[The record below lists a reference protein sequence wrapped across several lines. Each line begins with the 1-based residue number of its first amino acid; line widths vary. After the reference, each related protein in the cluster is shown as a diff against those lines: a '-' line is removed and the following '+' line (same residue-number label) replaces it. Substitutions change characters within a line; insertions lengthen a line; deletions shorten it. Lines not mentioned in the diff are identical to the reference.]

1 MTTTALIIVVDRGRL
16 KAYRVRETPTR
27 GAALELVQAFGIPNV
42 NDLSR
47 THRTTAATDW
57 PQLEIEET
65 RRICKQLAHEI
76 TRLVQRDFG
85 EGWSLAAPESIYN
98 EIVDFLPLEIKERIV
113 EHVPADLVKIPV
125 TKLRSHF
132 RSLQPI

>member
-1 MTTTALIIVVDRGRL
+1 MTTSALIIVVDRGRL

-27 GAALELVQAFGIPNV
+27 GPALELVQAFGIPNL

-47 THRTTAATDW
+47 SHRTTAVADW
-57 PQLEIEET
+57 PLLEIEET
-65 RRICKQLAHEI
+65 RRICKQLAAEI
-76 TRLVQRDFG
+76 TRLVQLDFG

-98 EIVDFLPLEIKERIV
+98 EIVELIPIEIKERIID
-113 EHVPADLVKIPV
+113 HVPADLVKIPV